1 MGILHENEI
10 RDRIALINRLCDQSD
25 TLLPVNGSGSGFSMS
40 RGNQQNS
47 DGTLTLRVGINAVLV
62 FWKEWLRWGNRL
74 SWYFA
79 SITCNA
85 YILQSSFLPN
95 FHYSKSWRNTL
106 KHEMAFTLQTSIQPY
121 IDGLVQGRRNSIASL
136 SYVFLALPHR
146 YRVLIPSLGDGVS
159 VLSLTIMRVS
169 NTIMH
174 AGHLV
179 NRI

>member
-79 SITCNA
+79 SITCNS
-85 YILQSSFLPN
+85 YILESSFLPN
-95 FHYSKSWRNTL
+95 FHYSKSWRNIM
-106 KHEMAFTLQTSIQPY
+106 KHEMEFTLQISVQY
-121 IDGLVQGRRNSIASL
+121 IDGLVQGRRSSCALTMELRL
-136 SYVFLALPHR
+136 SCTNPWISCPH
-146 YRVLIPSLGDGVS
+146 SKSWGWGVGS
-159 VLSLTIMRVS
+159 QSHK
-169 NTIMH
+169 N
-174 AGHLV
+174 ACF
-179 NRI
+179 